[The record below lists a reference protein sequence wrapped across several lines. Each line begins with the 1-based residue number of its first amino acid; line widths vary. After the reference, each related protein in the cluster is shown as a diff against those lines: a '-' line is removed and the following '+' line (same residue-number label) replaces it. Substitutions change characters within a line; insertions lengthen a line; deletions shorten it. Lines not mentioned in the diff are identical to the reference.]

1 MFMLGN
7 SFGVLFRVTT
17 FGESHG
23 RAVGC
28 IVDGCPAGLRLR
40 KEDIQRELDRRK
52 PGGRLFSP
60 RREKD
65 EVEILSG
72 IFEEKTLGTP
82 IAMVVYN
89 KDVDSRPYEE
99 IKHLLRPGHADYTF
113 LAKFGVRDW
122 RGGGRA
128 SARETVGR
136 VAAGAIAKKI
146 LSEKFGV
153 KVFGYVVEIAGV
165 KANLSGMDPEE
176 IFERAEKSEVRCADE
191 EAEEKMIEKIVEARK
206 EGDSVGGIIEL
217 VIRGLPP
224 GVGEPVFMKLDAY
237 LAYALMSIPAVK
249 GVEIGAGF
257 NAARM
262 KGSEMNDEMTI
273 EKGRV
278 KFLSNNAGGVLGG
291 ISTGEDVVVRIAVK
305 PTPSISKP
313 QKTVNIRDFRE
324 DEIIVRGRHDP
335 CIVPR
340 AVPVAEAMASIAVVD
355 LMMMQNLIPRFF

>member
-1 MFMLGN
+1 MPGN
-7 SFGVLFRVTT
+7 SFGHVFRVTT

-28 IVDGCPAGLRLR
+28 VVDGCPAGLRIK
-40 KEDIQRELDRRK
+40 KEDIQKELDRRK

-60 RREKD
+60 RKEKD

-89 KDVDSRPYEE
+89 KDVDSKPYEQ
-99 IKHLLRPGHADYTF
+99 IKNLLRPGHADYTY

-122 RGGGRA
+122 RGGGRS

-136 VAAGAIAKKI
+136 VAAGAIAKKV
-146 LSEKFGV
+146 LSQFGV
-153 KVFGYVVEIAGV
+153 KVMGYVVEIAGI
-165 KANLSGMDPEE
+165 KANLEGMDAEE
-176 IFERAEKSEVRCADE
+176 IFERAEKSEIRCADY
-191 EAEEKMIEKIVEARK
+191 EAEEKMIEKIIEARK
-206 EGDSVGGIIEL
+206 EGDSVGGVVEV
-217 VIRGLPP
+217 VIRGLPA

-237 LAYALMSIPAVK
+237 LAYAMMSIPAVK

-257 NAARM
+257 RAARM

-273 EKGRV
+273 DGGRI

-291 ISTGEDVVVRIAVK
+291 ISTGEDVVVRLAVK
-305 PTPSISKP
+305 PTPSISKR
-313 QKTVNIRDFRE
+313 QRTVNIETFSE
-324 DEIIVRGRHDP
+324 DEIVVRGRHDP
-335 CIVPR
+335 CIAPR
-340 AVPVAEAMASIAVVD
+340 AVPVAEAMAAIATLD
-355 LMMMQNLIPRFF
+355 LMMMQNLVPRFF